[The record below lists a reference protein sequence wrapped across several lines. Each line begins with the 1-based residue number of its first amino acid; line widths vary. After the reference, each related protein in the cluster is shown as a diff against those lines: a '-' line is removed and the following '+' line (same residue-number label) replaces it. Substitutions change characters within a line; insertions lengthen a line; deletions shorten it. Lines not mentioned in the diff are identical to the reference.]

1 MTNKE
6 PGIQSVIAKESDGNV
21 QITFTIPFLL
31 VKKAK
36 EETIAEFA
44 KDIEV
49 PGFRKGMAPLD
60 KAEAKIPERELIEH
74 SLGHILPLALS
85 EAIKTHS
92 LKIAIYPKYEL
103 ISSEEGKDWQ
113 IRAVTCELPEIVLN
127 DYKGKIAGEI
137 RSASLKK
144 EPTRE
149 EREQIVIKTL
159 LESIKMVIPKILVDE
174 EVDSRL
180 TNLLSRIE
188 KLGLALESY
197 LSSIGKTPESIRVEY
212 EVQAKD
218 AIALDLI
225 LSRIFESE
233 NLSVD
238 EKEVKSALEISEST
252 QKPTAE
258 EDREQRK
265 RVIETILKKRKAL
278 EYLTNLK

>member
-1 MTNKE
+1 MSDQITS
-6 PGIQSVIAKESDGNV
+6 IIAREADGNV
-21 QITFTIPFLL
+21 QITFTIPYAL

-60 KAEAKIPERELIEH
+60 KVEAKIPERELIEH
-74 SLGHILPLALS
+74 SLGHILPKALS
-85 EAIKTHS
+85 EAINTHS
-92 LKIAIYPKYEL
+92 LKIAIYPKFEL
-103 ISSEEGKDWQ
+103 VSAEGDKDWQ
-113 IRAVTCELPEIVLN
+113 IRAITCELPEMDLG
-127 DYKGKIAGEI
+127 DYKKVIAGEI

-159 LESIKMVIPKILVDE
+159 LDSIKMVIPKILIDE

-197 LSSIGKTPESIRVEY
+197 LSSIGKTPDSIRAEY
-212 EVQAKD
+212 ETQAKD

-225 LSRIFESE
+225 LSRIFEAE
-233 NLSVD
+233 NLTVD
-238 EKEVKSALEISEST
+238 EKEVASALEVSQTT

-258 EDREQRK
+258 EDMEQRK